1 MTTEEQRT
9 QLIVKLQRLSAQ
21 TRNAIDYLQ
30 RGGAIM
36 PCCNPTIRAPNTSD
50 PLYSPNTFE
59 VGDFVIT
66 QRFTTPH

>member
-1 MTTEEQRT
+1 MTTEEQRRD
-9 QLIVKLQRLSAQ
+9 LLVKLQHLSDQA
-21 TRNAIDYLQ
+21 RHAIDYLQ
-30 RGGAIM
+30 RGGPIM

-50 PLYSPNTFE
+50 PLHSPNTFE